1 MVCLGFEPGTK
12 VLKVLTNPL
21 GYCGPQKL
29 CSVNPKLVC
38 QGWVRRR
45 RRRFEFKIEQS
56 SRSCMPQT
64 MKSITH
70 FLHTGG
76 ACDGWKFFNYAK
88 PFRLFTPVKIVLCKT
103 KLNRFKNIKNYIF
116 IIVCI
121 LCTLFKNALTRRRS
135 GFEQVI
141 ILCKINSFS
150 ILKFRLGSAGD
161 SFRASAHHHYY
172 SPVNSWKINFFC
184 FIHNSSET
192 SIDQSLPFQCDQIWR
207 NIAILAKMFK
217 SLAIFKGLLIIW

>member
-1 MVCLGFEPGTK
+1 MLIPSWFAKDGYEEEEGDLN
-12 VLKVLTNPL
+12 LKL
-21 GYCGPQKL
+21 
-29 CSVNPKLVC
+29 
-38 QGWVRRR
+38 
-45 RRRFEFKIEQS
+45 
-56 SRSCMPQT
+56 SRAVGHACHKRWNQLH
-64 MKSITH
+64 I

-88 PFRLFTPVKIVLCKT
+88 PFRLFSPVKIVLCKT

-192 SIDQSLPFQCDQIWR
+192 SIDQSLPFQWDQIWR